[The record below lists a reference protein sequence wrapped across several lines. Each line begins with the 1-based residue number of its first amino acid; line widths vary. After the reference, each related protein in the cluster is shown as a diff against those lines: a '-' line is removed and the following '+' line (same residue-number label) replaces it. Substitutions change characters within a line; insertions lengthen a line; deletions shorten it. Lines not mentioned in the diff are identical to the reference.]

1 MIYLWKGWENKMRRF
16 TTVFLFELK
25 SYMKNKSFLASTII
39 IALVI
44 GLALF
49 APRVI
54 DMSDMLGTTKEEVVE
69 EDTSDA
75 KDDEEEKEKYG
86 MIDPNGYFKDKSILE
101 QFYGDAEFIEYS
113 DEKAMKDDLEKET
126 IASGFIVED
135 DSHFRYLVWNNPMF
149 SDGAERFHE
158 AMTVVHKQVYCKQN
172 NLNFEEFM
180 AGYDAPVEFE
190 QEILGKD
197 ASDNYWYSYALVMV
211 IFMIII
217 LYCVM
222 IATSVTSEKSNRAIE
237 VLVTSIDSK
246 FLLFGKVL
254 AGATAAILQVGII
267 LSTALVSYSVNREAW
282 GKMLDSVLHIPG
294 SVLGAFALFGIGG
307 FLFYAFLY
315 GALGALV
322 SKTEDVN
329 KAIGGLQMVVMIVY
343 FIVMFQLDNV
353 DGILVKVC
361 SFLPISSYSA
371 MFVRIALG
379 NVELWEVIVSFIILV
394 VSTIG
399 VGCLAAKIYR
409 MGTLRYGNPISIRNA
424 LKSLKS
430 DETK

>member
-1 MIYLWKGWENKMRRF
+1 MIYLWKGWGNKMRRF

-25 SYMKNKSFLASTII
+25 SYMKNKSVLASTII

-86 MIDPNGYFKDKSILE
+86 IIDPNVYFKDKSLLE
-101 QFYGDAEFIEYS
+101 QFYGDVEFIDYS

-126 IASGFIVED
+126 ITSGFIVED
-135 DSHFRYLVWNNPMF
+135 DSHYRYLVWNNHMF
-149 SDGAERFHE
+149 SDGAEKFHE
-158 AMTVVHKQVYCKQN
+158 AMTLVHKQIYCQQN

-254 AGATAAILQVGII
+254 AGATAAILQV
-267 LSTALVSYSVNREAW
+267 
-282 GKMLDSVLHIPG
+282 
-294 SVLGAFALFGIGG
+294 
-307 FLFYAFLY
+307 
-315 GALGALV
+315 
-322 SKTEDVN
+322 
-329 KAIGGLQMVVMIVY
+329 
-343 FIVMFQLDNV
+343 
-353 DGILVKVC
+353 
-361 SFLPISSYSA
+361 
-371 MFVRIALG
+371 
-379 NVELWEVIVSFIILV
+379 
-394 VSTIG
+394 
-399 VGCLAAKIYR
+399 
-409 MGTLRYGNPISIRNA
+409 
-424 LKSLKS
+424 
-430 DETK
+430 